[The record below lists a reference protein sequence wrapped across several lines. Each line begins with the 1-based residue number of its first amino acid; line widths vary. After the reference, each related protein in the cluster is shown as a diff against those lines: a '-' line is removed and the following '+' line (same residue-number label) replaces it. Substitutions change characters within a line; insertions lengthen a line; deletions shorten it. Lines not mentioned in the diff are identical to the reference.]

1 MTTGQRILVNALA
14 TYGRTLLAVF
24 LGLFSSRLVLA
35 SLGEVDYG
43 LLGVIAGI
51 LVFVTFLN
59 TVSTAASA
67 RFFAFSI
74 GKNDVEETR
83 RWFNCALSIE
93 MVLPTVLAVVGLV
106 AGEYAIRHFLSI
118 PADRLDT
125 SVWVF
130 RISLATAFVTMVCS
144 PFTAMYTA
152 KQNIAELS
160 VWGMALSVSTFVF
173 VLFFDDIPGDKWL
186 IFSIGIGA
194 ITSLFTIAQSVRSS
208 RKYAECTI
216 VLSYWFDR
224 KRLAEMLSFS
234 LWTLLG
240 AFGSLFYHNG
250 LSIVLN
256 KFFPP
261 MVYPSV
267 NASYSIGST
276 VAGHTRNVSG
286 ALLGAFMPEI
296 VSAEGRGDRESVICQ
311 MFRATRLSFII
322 ICLVVMPL
330 LFQADFI
337 LSVWLVEPP
346 EYAALFCRILLS
358 AFLIQAFIGGFD
370 AAICATGKIKRY
382 QIVMSSLDGV
392 AVGVAVVLLLSGA
405 GLSGVCAVIPGYSIL
420 KVVASVYFCRQLVG
434 ISVSQW
440 LVEVIRP
447 VIITLAINVAAG
459 FLLNYMTSGMSPLYG
474 FLTETGVLLVTTSLC
489 CRIMLIRQH
498 EWQQAREVLSR
509 LRGGKHALRK
519 NKAVEQPEGDDSAD

>member
-14 TYGRTLLAVF
+14 TYGRTLLAIF
-24 LGLFSSRLVLA
+24 LGLFSSRWLLA

-67 RFFAFSI
+67 RFFAFSV
-74 GKNDVEETR
+74 GRNDVEETR

-93 MVLPTVLAVVGLV
+93 TVLPTILAVVGLV
-106 AGEYAIRHFLSI
+106 AGEYVIRHFLSI
-118 PADRLDT
+118 PTDRLDT
-125 SVWVF
+125 AVWVF

-173 VLFFDDIPGDKWL
+173 VMFLDDIPGDKWL
-186 IFSIGIGA
+186 IFSIGIGG

-224 KRLAEMLSFS
+224 KRLTEMLSYS

-240 AFGSLFYHNG
+240 TFGSLFYHNG
-250 LSIVLN
+250 LSVVLN

-261 MVYPSV
+261 TVYPSV

-276 VAGHTRNVSG
+276 VSGHTRNVSG
-286 ALLGAFMPEI
+286 ALLGAFIPEI
-296 VSAEGRGDRESVICQ
+296 VSAEGRGDRESVISQ

-382 QIVMSSLDGV
+382 QIVMTSLNGM
-392 AVGVAVVLLLSGA
+392 AVGVAVVLLLCGA
-405 GLSGVCAVIPGYSIL
+405 GLAGVCAVIPGYSII
-420 KVVASVYFCRQLVG
+420 KVGASVYFCRQLVG
-434 ISVSQW
+434 ISVRQW

-459 FLLNYMTSGMSPLYG
+459 FLLNYITSGMSPIYG
-474 FLTETGVLLVTTSLC
+474 FLTVTGVLLVTTFLC
-489 CRIMLIRQH
+489 CRTMLIRPY
-498 EWQQAREVLSR
+498 EWQRAKEVLSR
-509 LRGGKHALRK
+509 LRFR
-519 NKAVEQPEGDDSAD
+519 NKAVEQPEGE

>member
-14 TYGRTLLAVF
+14 TYGRTLLAIF
-24 LGLFSSRLVLA
+24 LGLFSSRWILA

-43 LLGVIAGI
+43 LLGVIAGV

-67 RFFAFSI
+67 RFFAFSV
-74 GKNDVEETR
+74 GRNDVEETR

-93 MVLPTVLAVVGLV
+93 TVIPTVLAVVGLV

-160 VWGMALSVSTFVF
+160 IWGMALSVSTFVF
-173 VLFFDDIPGDKWL
+173 VLFLDDIPGDKWL

-208 RKYAECTI
+208 RKYAECRI
-216 VLSYWFDR
+216 VFSYWFDG
-224 KRLAEMLSFS
+224 KRLREMLSYS
-234 LWTLLG
+234 LWTLVG

-261 MVYPSV
+261 SVYPSV

-296 VSAEGRGDRESVICQ
+296 VSAEGRGDRESVIRQ
-311 MFRATRLSFII
+311 LFRATRLSFII
-322 ICLVVMPL
+322 ICLIVMPL

-358 AFLIQAFIGGFD
+358 VFLIQSLTGGFD
-370 AAICATGKIKRY
+370 AAICATGKIRRY
-382 QIVMSSLDGV
+382 QLVMSSMACL

-405 GLSGVCAVIPGYSIL
+405 GLCGVCALMLGYSI
-420 KVVASVYFCRQLVG
+420 VATAASVYFCRHLVG
-434 ISVSQW
+434 ISVRQW
-440 LVEVIRP
+440 LSEVIRP
-447 VIITLAINVAAG
+447 VLFTIAVNVAAG
-459 FLLNYMTSGMSPLYG
+459 FLLNYLTSGMNPLYG
-474 FLTETGVLLVTTSLC
+474 FLTVTGVLLITTSLC
-489 CRIMLIRQH
+489 CRMKLIRPY
-498 EWQQAREVLSR
+498 EWQRAKEVLSR
-509 LRGGKHALRK
+509 LRFRK
-519 NKAVEQPEGDDSAD
+519 NKAVEQPEGE